1 MTLLAVRRTL
11 TAVLLLA
18 ALPAAAQY
26 RDGTPP
32 VLAPAPKHDP
42 QAAMADDTV
51 FRAAYAKA
59 GNPRVTVFWNRQ
71 LTDTLS
77 TQYDQVQ
84 QATVQTSAARVT
96 EISPSG
102 RAVGTVQ
109 QSAAIATVREG
120 ERALPDGNASVRS
133 LMSERSEWPIASAFN
148 ARLQRAG
155 VRLVDRTMALRA
167 QAAGTRNE
175 QRRDVQAMEIDA
187 LQGKSELLAEVLQT
201 ADARSPFGVIFRV
214 DVKDVKTGAL
224 VASVVSD
231 GKPPAKGPG
240 RYVAGRGGFVREAA
254 PEPTLDDIGEVVAH
268 ATLQALTAH
277 WR

>member
-1 MTLLAVRRTL
+1 MMSTTMKSALAS
-11 TAVLLLA
+11 VLLVA

-26 RDGTPP
+26 REGTPP
-32 VLAPAPKHDP
+32 VLTPAPKHDP
-42 QAAMADDTV
+42 QAAMLDDTA

-59 GNPRVTVFWNRQ
+59 GSPRITVFWNRQ
-71 LTDTLS
+71 LTDATT

-96 EISPSG
+96 EVSPSG

-109 QSAAIATVREG
+109 QTAAVATVREG
-120 ERALPDGNASVRS
+120 ERALPDAGAERV
-133 LMSERSEWPIASAFN
+133 LLDERSEWPIASAFSS
-148 ARLQRAG
+148 RLQRAG
-155 VRLVDRTMALRA
+155 VNLVDRTMALRS
-167 QAAGTRNE
+167 QAAGTSADE
-175 QRRDVQAMEIDA
+175 RRDVQAMEIKA

-214 DVKDVKTGAL
+214 DIKDVKTGAL

-231 GKPPAKGPG
+231 GKPPAKGSG
-240 RYVAGRGGFVREAA
+240 RYVAGRNGFVRETA
-254 PEPTLDDIGEVVAH
+254 PEPTLTDIGDVVAH
-268 ATLQALTAH
+268 ATLQALAAR